1 MARFPLRPLFLLL
14 MVLLSSTALADLKG
28 TFSIPGQAAMT
39 IYYLDDEHIRV
50 DSPKQGFLLVSGDKV
65 YTVVNQGG
73 MRIAID
79 MAQMG
84 QMIKDFQDQSQDQ
97 KKSTKTPDAEIV
109 ATDRR
114 ETVAGYDG
122 IVHRVTVDGVTSEAV
137 LTDDKDVVALT
148 QGFLNAINRLG
159 QSVNP
164 GLGLDIDDMLAKV
177 RETGYP
183 GILRQEQGFELKS
196 VETVDKGADFYR
208 LPEDV
213 QVMGQ

>member
-1 MARFPLRPLFLLL
+1 MARFPLRSLFLLL
-14 MVLLSSTALADLKG
+14 MVLVSSTALADLKG

-73 MRIAID
+73 MRVAID

-84 QMIKDFQDQSQDQ
+84 QMIKDFQEQSQDRN
-97 KKSTKTPDAEIV
+97 KSTKTPDAEIV
-109 ATDRR
+109 ATERR

-213 QVMGQ
+213 QVMGR